1 MRRYIKFFCLSFFIY
16 QLSVSHAVAQKLII
30 EKTTIDVGRTGY
42 EQPITAIFEF
52 RVKGSKKVRINDVRP
67 DCNCTK
73 VEYPKTDQGNKFQIR
88 MTYDARQLGHFDK
101 QAAVVTNATA
111 KPFYIR
117 MKGIVLRDYQNLS
130 KNYPITMGNLLLDHS
145 ELEFDD
151 INRGDQQVQLLHIY
165 NSSTT
170 VCQPNLMHLPSYLKA
185 TMAPER
191 LGPGR
196 AGTLTVTLNSNELH
210 DYGLTQSAVF
220 LAENPGDTVSAD
232 HEIPVSAVLLPSF
245 MGMNAAQKQYAP
257 KMQLSKTTC
266 DIQFNSKSKKKDVIE
281 ITNKGR
287 TELDISSLQ
296 LFTGGLQ
303 VSLSKSKLQPGEK
316 TTLKITALRD
326 ELKKVRTRPRILM
339 ITNDPDHPKVTITI
353 NAK

>member
-1 MRRYIKFFCLSFFIY
+1 MT
-16 QLSVSHAVAQKLII
+16 ANAQKLII

-42 EQPITAIFEF
+42 QQPITAVFEF
-52 RVKGSKKVRINDVRP
+52 RVKGSKKVKIKEVRP

-73 VEYPKTDQGNKFQIR
+73 IEYPKGDLGDKFQIR

-266 DIQFNSKSKKKDVIE
+266 AIQFNGKTKKKDVIE